1 MSGTIRFKMRLSVSL
16 LVLLVSAGALAQVAT
31 YQQVIDLKPGWNAIH
46 VQVEPE
52 DNRMAAVFADVPVAS
67 AWRWIPTGN
76 GARFIE
82 DPAEGLQNIEGWF
95 AWFPEPRPE
104 AFLSNLFRINAN
116 TSYLVRVEGS
126 QTHTITLAGRPEF
139 VPLGWQTNAFT
150 LTGLPVAESNPP
162 TFGEFFAGS
171 PAHRDQPVYRLDDDG
186 RWRPVNAAST
196 PIDPGEAYWVFTE
209 GNSAFQG
216 SMGVVLDRGE
226 SLEFGAVLEEYRV
239 VLRNFTELPGSFRI
253 RRFVA
258 DGLPLAFEFEDPETG
273 DTSWPNL
280 PDTLTLPAEAGADVF
295 VQLGVVRRN
304 FSASRMEQILEITDE
319 FGGRI
324 LLHAGANSLQPLAAG
339 VAQSGVQSGRGS
351 ASVKMEDPS
360 AAGPLPGLWIGNIEI
375 DGVSEAQFAGTVPMM
390 ADQPFTQRIIMHV
403 DAGGQV
409 RLLKD
414 VIQMWQ
420 EGTTRPSA
428 DDPTFNETDVPGRFV
443 LITDPSLIGLFSGAT
458 VRSGEPVGVR
468 FSTVSYD
475 FPGNSQLMTGAFR
488 GGEAVEVTLVIA
500 PELPTNPFLHR
511 FHPDHDNKDERFTSF
526 RQEAL
531 QVTREMSFEFAVDPP
546 DGTPVPGW
554 GETLVGGVFTEA
566 VIGLHKNPIFASGS
580 FQLRR
585 VTNTPVLNQ

>member
-1 MSGTIRFKMRLSVSL
+1 MSGTTRISTGISIALIL
-16 LVLLVSAGALAQVAT
+16 LLCSTDAISQTAT
-31 YQQVIDLKPGWNAIH
+31 YQQEIELRPGWNAVY

-52 DNRMAAVFADVPVAS
+52 DNQLATVFADVPIAS
-67 AWRWIPTGN
+67 VWRWIPTGT

-82 DPAEGLQNIEGWF
+82 DPAEGLENIEGWF

-116 TSYLVRVEGS
+116 TAYLVRVEGNES
-126 QTHTITLAGRPEF
+126 HRITLDGRPEF

-150 LTGLPVAESNPP
+150 LTGLPVAPVNPP
-162 TFGEFFAGS
+162 TFGEFFAAS
-171 PAHRDQPVYRLDDDG
+171 PAHRDQPVYQLDDSG
-186 RWRPVNAAST
+186 RWQPVNAATT
-196 PIDPGEAYWVFTE
+196 PIRSGEAYWVFTE

-216 SMGVVLDRGE
+216 AMGVVLDRGE

-239 VLRNFTELPGSFRI
+239 VLRNFTDLPGSFRI
-253 RRFVA
+253 RRFA
-258 DGLPLAFEFEDPETG
+258 AGGLPLAFEFEDPETG

-280 PDTLTLPAEAGADVF
+280 PESLTLPADAGADVF

-304 FSASRMEQILEITDE
+304 FSASRMEQVLEITDE

-339 VAQSGVQSGRGS
+339 TIQAGVQSDRGA
-351 ASVKMEDPS
+351 ASVRMDDPA
-360 AAGPLPGLWIGNIEI
+360 AAGPRPGLWIGSIEI
-375 DGVSEAQFAGTVPMM
+375 DGVSEAQFAGTTPEP
-390 ADQPFTQRIIMHV
+390 ARQPFTQRVLMHV

-420 EGTTRPSA
+420 DGTTRPSD
-428 DDPTFNETDVPGRFV
+428 DDPAFNETDVPGRFV

-488 GGEAVEVTLVIA
+488 GGEAVDVTLVIE
-500 PELPTNPFLHR
+500 PEMPTNPFLHR

-531 QVTREMSFEFAVDPP
+531 QVTREMRFEFAVDPP
-546 DGTPVPGW
+546 DGTPPPGW
-554 GETLVGGVFTEA
+554 GETLIGGVFTEA
-566 VIGLHKNPIFASGS
+566 VSGLHKNPIFASGS